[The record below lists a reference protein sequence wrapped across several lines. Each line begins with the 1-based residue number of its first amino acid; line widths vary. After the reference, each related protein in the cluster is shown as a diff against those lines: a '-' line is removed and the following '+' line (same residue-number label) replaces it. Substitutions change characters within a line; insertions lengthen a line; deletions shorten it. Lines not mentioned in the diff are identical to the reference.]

1 MERNPERQNAQRQAV
16 LKGAIIIAKRKRT
29 TIKELNAMEELYG
42 SRMTPSKVFRIIGSY
57 EIVICGCAYFL
68 YQSLPITFMYAF
80 AGALFVYGAVVKK
93 DIENR
98 YRSRGLFER
107 NKFINFITQSMTTKG
122 AQILPVLT
130 KSINKLNGEFKDDIQ
145 HLVAVL
151 CTNSTDEEKRDAFAE
166 LNDKYEQDIYFCLFL
181 DQVQTVYW
189 ESTYHVETF
198 REFQN
203 SHNLILMKQK
213 EYKRTKNVYRH
224 WTFMTVLGSMGLIVA
239 TAFMTGVLA
248 GKGFGLTLFST
259 VYAHSLIGRI
269 CSTMYMFG
277 LSFIM
282 VRFFNC
288 YYDDDIME
296 L

>member
-1 MERNPERQNAQRQAV
+1 MAR
-16 LKGAIIIAKRKRT
+16 RKRI

-68 YQSLPITFMYAF
+68 YQSLLITLMYAF
-80 AGALFVYGAVVKK
+80 AGALFVYGIVIKK
-93 DIENR
+93 DVENR
-98 YRSRGLFER
+98 YKSRGFFER
-107 NKFINFITQSMTTKG
+107 NKFVNVITQSMTTKD

-130 KSINKLNGEFKDDIQ
+130 KSIDKLNGEFKDDIQ

-151 CTNSTDEEKRDAFAE
+151 CTNSTDDEKREAFVE
-166 LNDKYEQDIYFCLFL
+166 LDKKYENDIYFCLFL

-189 ESTYHVETF
+189 ESTYHIETF

-213 EYKRTKNVYRH
+213 EYKRTKNVCRH
-224 WTFMTVLGSMGLIVA
+224 WTFMTVLGSIGLIVA
-239 TAFMTGVLA
+239 TAFMTGVLS
-248 GKGFGLTLFST
+248 GKGFNLELFST
-259 VYAHSLIGRI
+259 VYAHNLIGRI
-269 CSTMYMFG
+269 CSTIYMFG
-277 LSFIM
+277 LSLIM
-282 VRFFNC
+282 IRFFNC
-288 YYDDDIME
+288 YYDDDIMK